1 MNYDEII
8 AIHEYFLERYDLSA
22 NLTYIKQQAAAV
34 NGYIES
40 SADSFVEALVDS
52 GRELDLAYLRKSI
65 VLKELE
71 AELLQDE
78 ISVVAFLREGI
89 KYNPVLLR
97 ATAGKVRVEVISDNG
112 KLVQE
117 KWSEEFSRNLL
128 IDQRG
133 EVVLVAC
140 FPFES
145 HDNVGDKEMNK
156 KPDVR
161 SVFARFY
168 KLLLAEKREIGHL
181 YIYAFLSGFLSLSL
195 PLGIQSIINFVSS
208 GQISTSVVVL
218 ISLIV
223 VGTLL
228 SGGLSIMQLYLV
240 EYIQKRVFAKTAFD
254 FTFRIPKL
262 KLESLLNVYPPELM
276 NRFFDVVTLQKG
288 IAKILIDFSAAILQ
302 IVFGLLLLAFY
313 DPAFI
318 FLGGIIMFMIIM
330 VVRFTST
337 KGIQTSLKESKYKYE
352 LAHWLEEMS
361 RAISTFKLAGFTNLA
376 MDKTDGLLSNYL
388 YARRQHFKILVI
400 QYTAFTLFKTL
411 MTAGLLILGSYLL
424 IQRQINLGQFVASEI
439 VIILIMNASE
449 KIILQLETLYDV
461 LTSAEK
467 LGAISDLPLEDH
479 PGMITLA
486 AEHNKGLSIKVKN
499 LYYRYPG
506 EDRDSI
512 NNISFDINSSDR
524 VCLTGYRNSGKKT
537 LVNILLG
544 ILQEYKGAVAFNGL
558 SFRDINRNSLISL
571 TGDNISQ
578 EDIFDGTILE
588 NITLGRSHISM
599 EDIRDAVEK
608 SGLSDYI
615 LSLPHGLN
623 EPLKKG
629 LMSMPSVLMH
639 KIIFA
644 RNIVHKPRLLILDDV
659 FVGIRREE
667 KDRIMDFLFDASQPW
682 TLVLLSDDE
691 DVMKRCNK
699 ILMMKEGG
707 IVYDGKYDA
716 IQLKSNFG
724 EII

>member
-8 AIHEYFLERYDLSA
+8 SIHQFFLDKYHVSA
-22 NLTYIKQQAAAV
+22 NLLSIKQQANAV
-34 NGYIES
+34 NGYIENS
-40 SADSFVEALVDS
+40 VDSFLETLVDS
-52 GRELDLAYLRKSI
+52 GRDIHLAYLRKTISLKQVEEELLTDDI
-65 VLKELE
+65 VL
-71 AELLQDE
+71 
-78 ISVVAFLREGI
+78 VAFLYDGF
-89 KYNPVLLR
+89 KYSPVLLR
-97 ATAGKVRVEVISDNG
+97 GISNELKAFTIAEDG
-112 KLVQE
+112 TLLSALWDKA
-117 KWSEEFSRNLL
+117 FSLQLL
-128 IDQRG
+128 KDQRG
-133 EVVLVAC
+133 EIILVAC

-145 HDNVGDKEMNK
+145 NDNKSKEELNK
-156 KPDVR
+156 TPDMG
-161 SVFARFY
+161 SVLSRFY
-168 KLLLAEKREIGHL
+168 KLLMSEKREIGHL

-218 ISLIV
+218 ITLIV
-223 VGTLL
+223 IGTLL

-262 KLESLLNVYPPELM
+262 KLESILNVYPPELM

-302 IVFGLLLLAFY
+302 IVFGLLLLTFY
-313 DPAFI
+313 HPAFI
-318 FLGGIIMFMIIM
+318 LLGGVIVFMIVM
-330 VVRFTST
+330 VFRFTST
-337 KGIQTSLKESKYKYE
+337 KGVQTSLKESKYKYE

-376 MDKTDGLLSNYL
+376 MDKTDGLVSNYL
-388 YARRQHFKILVI
+388 YARRQHFNVLVI
-400 QYTAFTLFKTL
+400 QYTAFTVFKTL

-424 IQRQINLGQFVASEI
+424 IQREINLGQFVASEI
-439 VIILIMNASE
+439 IIILIMSASE

-461 LTSAEK
+461 LTSTEK

-486 AEHNKGLSIKVKN
+486 AEKNKGLSIMLKN
-499 LYYRYPG
+499 LYYRYPS

-512 NNISFDINSSDR
+512 VNVNLDIQSSER
-524 VCLTGYRNSGKKT
+524 VCLTGYKNSGKKT
-537 LVNILLG
+537 LMNILLG
-544 ILQEYKGAVAFNGL
+544 ILQEYKGVVSFNGL

-588 NITLGRSHISM
+588 NITLGRSHISI
-599 EDIRDAVEK
+599 ENIRFAVDK
-608 SGLSDYI
+608 SGLTDYI

-629 LMSMPSVLMH
+629 LVSMPSVLMH

-644 RNIVHKPRLLILDDV
+644 RNIVHKPSLLILEDV
-659 FVGIRREE
+659 FEGIRKEE
-667 KDRIMDFLFDASQPW
+667 KDKIMDFLFDPSQTW
-682 TLVLLSDDE
+682 TLILLSDDVE
-691 DVMKRCNK
+691 VMKRCDK
-699 ILMMKEGG
+699 VLMMKDGG
-707 IVYDGKYDA
+707 IVYDGKYNA
-716 IQLKSNFG
+716 VQLKANFG